1 MSLDTLVH
9 IGNCIRNANDISD
22 KMKYHRFAAKPI
34 RVKDGKK
41 DGPEI
46 IYLSINI
53 DSSYNIDFGSL
64 RRMSENEIDSLCYF
78 DKHTSDND
86 TSKADYLYGDIFYSN
101 LNGEEKGNCLLSK
114 IDTYF
119 SKTKINALIKDYVT
133 KRKHKDAC
141 VSYVLNY
148 EGENI
153 ESLLEGNERNVLGI
167 LKFWREFT
175 LQIESLKTILK
186 YAPIIKHGEDINE
199 ADSKYSKYIF
209 DNQNKASEKILR
221 AYVKEIL
228 EDKKEFCKNNG
239 IKKLSDLKFSHLDG
253 DTIAKLNDCQYHT
266 VFLHFVFMNVFEN
279 EKKKTSWYSQAEKS
293 YPPFFQEDCYRFI
306 CTELK
311 NKISSCVKP
320 IVNNKEYE
328 GKESIVID
336 KYIYPTIG
344 TGDDKNDIQFP
355 NFDIASKY
363 KVCSFNNDSFED
375 FLYADAIR
383 KKIIKRIKGTNI
395 QIHIFPH
402 ELDGKPISAKKY
414 EDFYFNN
421 KKESSL
427 FSTSRYEILKGETQ
441 HISFDYVFGVREGQ
455 TENYLFELAGLQ
467 YSLLAEIEKKHSE
480 CSYDIAEM
488 ARISNGWQKFSIN
501 VEKAYANI
509 IGPIKTSETGSLLLY
524 NPYDEQSKDEVCAKY
539 QAHLLKVLP
548 MIYQE
553 AFYND
558 GLIFSELIDKIEYCA
573 RNINGVNAYK
583 DCASK
588 YFTLLYSYKFICMIQ
603 NKTEI
608 NMIETDC
615 YTIGKALGKLSKPL
629 KNDINSFQKNYVG
642 MITRR
647 ASNLSDS
654 IALRNEIVQKLIMHE
669 RTVDYSAIGN
679 LEKLSSFDKE
689 EFASGFFEGYFSYQ
703 SNEDRFVERI
713 GKVLNDYEENESLAP
728 VIGQINEIIENYKN
742 QE

>member
-9 IGNCIRNANDISD
+9 IGNCIRNAGANDVAD

-34 RVKDGKK
+34 RIKDGKK

-53 DSSYNIDFGSL
+53 DSNYKIDFSSL

-78 DKHTSDND
+78 YNHTSDND

-101 LNGEEKGNCLLSK
+101 LNGDEKGNCLLSK

-141 VSYVLNY
+141 VSYVLNDK
-148 EGENI
+148 GENI

-221 AYVKEIL
+221 AFVKELI
-228 EDKKEFCKNNG
+228 ENKKEFCKINK
-239 IKKLSDLKFSHLDG
+239 IKKLSDLKFSHLNS
-253 DTIAKLNDCQYHT
+253 DTIASLKDCQYHT
-266 VFLHFVFMNVFEN
+266 VFLHFVFIN
-279 EKKKTSWYSQAEKS
+279 EGKETSWYSQAEKS
-293 YPPFFQEDCYRFI
+293 DPPFFQEDCYRFI

-363 KVCSFNNDSFED
+363 KVCSFDNDSFED

-395 QIHIFPH
+395 QIHILPH

-427 FSTSRYEILKGETQ
+427 FSTSRFEILKGETQ

-455 TENYLFELAGLQ
+455 TENYLFELSGLQ
-467 YSLLAEIEKKHSE
+467 YSLLAEIEKRHSE
-480 CSYDIAEM
+480 CSYQIAEI
-488 ARISNGWQKFSIN
+488 AHINNGWDSFTIN

-509 IGPIKTSETGSLLLY
+509 IGPIIKSESGNLQLY
-524 NPYDEQSKDEVCAKY
+524 NPYSEQNREDVCSKY
-539 QAHLLKVLP
+539 QAHLLKVVPL
-548 MIYQE
+548 IYQE

-558 GLIFSELIDKIEYCA
+558 GIVFPEFVSKVELCA
-573 RNINGVNAYK
+573 RNTDGANAYK

-588 YFTLLYSYKFICMIQ
+588 YFTLKYCLMYIWMIQ
-603 NKTEI
+603 NNKNHISMLETE
-608 NMIETDC
+608 C
-615 YTIGKALGKLSKPL
+615 YAIGKALGKLAKPL
-629 KNDINSFQKNYVG
+629 RKDINSFQKNYVG

-647 ASNLSDS
+647 ASNQSDS
-654 IALRNEIVQKLIMHE
+654 IAFRDEIVQKLIMHE
-669 RTVDYSAIGN
+669 RTVDYSTIGN

-713 GKVLNDYEENESLAP
+713 SKVLNDYEENESLAP

-742 QE
+742 KE

>member
-9 IGNCIRNANDISD
+9 IGNCIRNADDISD

-34 RVKDGKK
+34 RIKDGKK

-46 IYLSINI
+46 IYLSVNI
-53 DSSYNIDFGSL
+53 DSDYNIDFDSL

-78 DKHTSDND
+78 DNHTSDND

-101 LNGEEKGNCLLSK
+101 LNGDEKGNCLLSK

-119 SKTKINALIKDYVT
+119 CKTKINVLIKEYFT
-133 KRKHKDAC
+133 NRKRKDAC
-141 VSYVLNY
+141 VSFVLDNKK
-148 EGENI
+148 ENI
-153 ESLLEGNERNVLGI
+153 DFSLEEKERKVLQI
-167 LKFWREFT
+167 LKFWKKYN
-175 LQIESLKTILK
+175 LQIESIKTILK
-186 YAPIIKHGEDINE
+186 YAPIIKGGENVKELDT
-199 ADSKYSKYIF
+199 KYQKYVF

-221 AYVKEIL
+221 TFVKELI
-228 EDKKEFCKNNG
+228 ENKKEFCKINK
-239 IKKLSDLKFSHLDG
+239 IKKLSDLKFSHLNS
-253 DTIAKLNDCQYHT
+253 DTIASLKDCQYHT
-266 VFLHFVFMNVFEN
+266 VFLHFVFIN
-279 EKKKTSWYSQAEKS
+279 EGKETSWYSQAEKS
-293 YPPFFQEDCYRFI
+293 KHPFFQEDCYRFI

-320 IVNNKEYE
+320 VVSNKEYE
-328 GKESIVID
+328 EKESIVID

-441 HISFDYVFGVREGQ
+441 HISFDYVFGVRDGQ

-467 YSLLAEIEKKHSE
+467 YSLLTEIEKKHSE
-480 CSYDIAEM
+480 CSYAIAEM

-573 RNINGVNAYK
+573 RNINGANAYK

-654 IALRNEIVQKLIMHE
+654 IAFRNEIVQKMIMHE
-669 RTVDYSAIGN
+669 RTVDYSTISK

-703 SNEDRFVERI
+703 SNEDKFVKRI
-713 GKVLNDYEENESLAP
+713 SKVLNDYEENEPLAP

>member
-9 IGNCIRNANDISD
+9 IGNCIRNASANDVGD
-22 KMKYHRFAAKPI
+22 KMKYHRFAAKPLRI
-34 RVKDGKK
+34 KDGKK

-46 IYLSINI
+46 IYLSVNI
-53 DSSYNIDFGSL
+53 DSDYNIDFDSL
-64 RRMSENEIDSLCYF
+64 RRMLENEIDSLCYF
-78 DKHTSDND
+78 DNHTSDND

-119 SKTKINALIKDYVT
+119 SKTKINALIKGYVA

-141 VSYVLNY
+141 VSFVLSDKN
-148 EGENI
+148 ENI
-153 ESLLEGNERNVLGI
+153 ESLLEGNERSVLGI

-175 LQIESLKTILK
+175 LQIENIKTILK
-186 YAPIIKHGEDINE
+186 YAPIITYGEDINSS
-199 ADSKYSKYIF
+199 DSKYPKYIF

-253 DTIAKLNDCQYHT
+253 DTITKLKDCQYHT
-266 VFLHFVFMNVFEN
+266 VFLHFVFVN
-279 EKKKTSWYSQAEKS
+279 EEKCTSWYSQAEKLDH
-293 YPPFFQEDCYRFI
+293 PFFQEDCYRFI
-306 CTELK
+306 CTGLK
-311 NKISSCVKP
+311 NKISSCIKP
-320 IVNNKEYE
+320 NVSSKDCE
-328 GKESIVID
+328 GKESIVVD

-383 KKIIKRIKGTNI
+383 KKVIKRIKGTNI
-395 QIHIFPH
+395 QIHIFPR

-414 EDFYFNN
+414 ENFYFNN
-421 KKESSL
+421 QKEGSL
-427 FSTSRYEILKGETQ
+427 FSMSRLEMRNGDIQ

-480 CSYDIAEM
+480 CSYAIAEM
-488 ARISNGWQKFSIN
+488 ARITNGWQKFSIN

-509 IGPIKTSETGSLLLY
+509 IGPIKTSEAGSLSLY
-524 NPYDEQSKDEVCAKY
+524 NPYEEENKDKVCSRY
-539 QAHLLKVLP
+539 QAHLLRVLP
-548 MIYQE
+548 LIYQE

-558 GLIFSELIDKIEYCA
+558 GLIFTELINKIEYCA
-573 RNINGVNAYK
+573 RNINGANAYK
-583 DCASK
+583 DCALI

-603 NKTEI
+603 NNKNEI

-629 KNDINSFQKNYVG
+629 RNDINSFQKNYVG

-654 IALRNEIVQKLIMHE
+654 IAFRDEIVQKLIMHE
-669 RTVDYSAIGN
+669 RNVDYSMIGK

-713 GKVLNDYEENESLAP
+713 CKVLNDYEENESLAP